1 MESSPR
7 TRPGRRRHRIS
18 AGLVQGG
25 YVSRGQCSFHK
36 GFGGPLQGAGG
47 CHLPQGTLPL
57 PASSFFLPPTPD
69 SRPRALSRLAL
80 PTWSRVLQKRPPGC
94 GRTLLQD
101 VSRGL
106 VSHGPARHVL
116 SVRYPG
122 VSLGCLRA
130 QLTSLRPADQWS
142 VLGCGPC
149 SPSLVARDSGR
160 LQVPSRSLLP
170 TYSKATQS
178 WPLTCS
184 SPQPQQTWAW
194 LPPHLSNLHHWGCKV
209 KIPFLTGNWALLLP
223 RGHSWLVS
231 PNQWP

>member
-1 MESSPR
+1 MFPEGSAPSTRALGDPCRGLGAAIFPRAHSLYLLALSSCHPLR
-7 TRPGRRRHRIS
+7 IPDPEPCPGLPSPPGAAFCRRGHQDV
-18 AGLVQGG
+18 AGL
-25 YVSRGQCSFHK
+25 F
-36 GFGGPLQGAGG
+36 P
-47 CHLPQGTLPL
+47 
-57 PASSFFLPPTPD
+57 
-69 SRPRALSRLAL
+69 
-80 PTWSRVLQKRPPGC
+80 
-94 GRTLLQD
+94 QD

-170 TYSKATQS
+170 AYSKATQS